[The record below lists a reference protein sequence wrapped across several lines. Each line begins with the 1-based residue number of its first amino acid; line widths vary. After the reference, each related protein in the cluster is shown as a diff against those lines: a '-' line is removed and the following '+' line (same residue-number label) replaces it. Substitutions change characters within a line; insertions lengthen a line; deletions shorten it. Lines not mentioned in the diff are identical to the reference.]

1 MTPSMDQAGLDCFK
15 RTLQSS
21 QCYLEYGCGGSTV
34 YAANTA
40 KIKNIISIESDIDW
54 VKQISNMLANSNLL
68 LEHCDIGPVKEW
80 GFPKTKD
87 QVENFWKYAIRP
99 WQVAQQHNLVPD
111 AVLIDGRFRVASF
124 LYSLMC
130 AKQGVTILFD
140 DFYEPRPH
148 YFVVEEFLPVKER
161 QGRMAV
167 FQVQKNYSV
176 EKLTAKIAEYLLDP
190 R

>member
-15 RTLQSS
+15 QTLQSS

-34 YAANTA
+34 YACNTA
-40 KIKNIISIESDIDW
+40 KIKNVISIESDVDW
-54 VKQISNMLANSNLL
+54 VKQISNILSNSNL

-80 GFPKTKD
+80 GYPKTNEHI
-87 QVENFWKYAIRP
+87 QNFWKYSIRP
-99 WQVAQQHNLVPD
+99 WQIAQQHALVPD
-111 AVLIDGRFRVASF
+111 TVLIDGRFRVASF
-124 LYSLMC
+124 LYSLIC
-130 AKQGVTILFD
+130 AKEGVTILFD
-140 DFYEPRPH
+140 DYYEPRPH
-148 YFVVEEFLPVKER
+148 YFVVEEFLPVKEQR
-161 QGRMAV
+161 GRMAV

>member
-40 KIKNIISIESDIDW
+40 KIKNIISIESDPDW
-54 VKQISNMLANSNLL
+54 VKQIINISNSNLL

-87 QVENFWKYAIRP
+87 HIENFWKYAITP
-99 WQVAQQHNLVPD
+99 WQVARQHNLVPD
-111 AVLIDGRFRVASF
+111 VVLIDGRFRVASF

-130 AKQGVTILFD
+130 AKEGVTILFD
-140 DFYEPRPH
+140 DYYEPRPH
-148 YFVVEEFLPVKER
+148 YFVVEEFLPVKE
-161 QGRMAV
+161 QHGRMAL
-167 FQVQKNYSV
+167 FQVERNYSV
-176 EKLTAKIAEYLLDP
+176 EKLTAKLAEYLLDP